1 MLVSDLLFSL
11 SLSTTALF
19 RPPGPLSAAE
29 EEGGGGVGVE
39 MVLIVEQSSLL
50 LMVASLSGVIF
61 FGLPS
66 GISFSSRL
74 GTLDWSKSWSTLE
87 FLI

>member
-1 MLVSDLLFSL
+1 MLVSDWLFSL

-19 RPPGPLSAAE
+19 RPPPPLSAV
-29 EEGGGGVGVE
+29 EEGGGGVGV
-39 MVLIVEQSSLL
+39 VLRVVVVMEVVEVVVGSSLL
-50 LMVASLSGVIF
+50 LRLASLSGVNF

-74 GTLDWSKSWSTLE
+74 GTRD
-87 FLI
+87 